1 MTNGMRS
8 NTYAR
13 FVWNQALV
21 FVYMHSAITTVFD
34 TSTSVMHVC
43 NKIFFITD
51 PSWLSSCYFFACII
65 SSSYAYMRMV
75 LSIYVE
81 CRQS

>member
-51 PSWLSSCYFFACII
+51 PSWLSSSLLFLCMYYKFILCI
-65 SSSYAYMRMV
+65 YAYGTEY
-75 LSIYVE
+75 L
-81 CRQS
+81 CRV